1 MNEPLSELELRELLP
16 PPAPIADSAATPAL
30 TEGKPVTATGA
41 GGSIGSELCR
51 KVAALGCASLV
62 MLDRHENSL
71 HGVMLSIDNPVAKP
85 FLGDILD
92 ERRLDEAFA
101 RHRPEVVFHAAAH
114 KHLTLVEQ
122 QASEAVKNNVTGTR
136 LVASAAERHG
146 TNRFVLISTDKAV
159 NPSSVMGATKRVAE
173 LLVCD
178 AVSRSRMELVS
189 VRFGNVL
196 GSSGSVVPRF
206 LSQLRAGGPLT
217 VTHPNVRRYFIL
229 IPEAVGLVIEAA
241 AVGRSGGIYVLDMGE
256 PVRIADLA
264 RRLIALCGAPPS
276 TPIEFIG
283 LRPGEKLDE
292 LLVGTNER
300 AEATALPHIAEIRSS
315 VVLPPNFAED
325 LALLESLAVA
335 GTNDELIDQLRV
347 LVPEFTPAST
357 QVRV

>member
-1 MNEPLSELELRELLP
+1 MSELDLRELLP
-16 PPAPIADSAATPAL
+16 PRTPSADSPAMRAL
-30 TEGKPVTATGA
+30 IEGRRVLVTGA

-51 KVAALGCASLV
+51 KLASLGCASLV

-71 HGVMLSIDNPVAKP
+71 HEVMLSIDNPAATP

-114 KHLTLVEQ
+114 KHVTLVEQ

-136 LVASAAERHG
+136 LVASTAERHG
-146 TNRFVLISTDKAV
+146 TRRFVLISTDKAV

-173 LLVCD
+173 LFVCD
-178 AVSRSRMELVS
+178 AVARSRMELVS

-217 VTHPNVRRYFIL
+217 VTHPDVRRYFIL

-241 AVGRSGGIYVLDMGE
+241 AFGRSGGIYVLDMGE
-256 PVRIADLA
+256 PIRIADLA
-264 RRLIALCGAPPS
+264 RRLITLSGAPAS
-276 TPIEFIG
+276 TSIEFVG

-292 LLVGTNER
+292 VLIGTNER
-300 AEATALPHIAEIRSS
+300 AQATALPHIAEIRSS
-315 VVLPPNFAED
+315 AALPPNFAAD
-325 LALLESLAVA
+325 LDLLESLAVA

-347 LVPEFTPAST
+347 LVPEFTPASA